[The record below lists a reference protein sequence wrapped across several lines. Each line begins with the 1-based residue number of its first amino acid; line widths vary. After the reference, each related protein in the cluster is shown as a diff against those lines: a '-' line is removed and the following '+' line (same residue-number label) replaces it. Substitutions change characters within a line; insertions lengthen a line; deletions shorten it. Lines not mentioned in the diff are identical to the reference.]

1 VGERGPAS
9 RGASRRANAV
19 ATVRRAQARALG
31 VASAAPGYD
40 LTRAAFD
47 RDRHAGGGL
56 LAGALAFRLFA
67 ALLPL
72 ALLVT
77 LALGYAKTV
86 DDGATG
92 DAAEEIGI
100 RRSLLDSFSE
110 SASLSTGTRWTVA
123 LFGTFAMLWSAM
135 SAARAIRAA
144 HSLAWEGRVTP
155 VKRPVHAGVALIGAI
170 VALVL
175 VWSAVGYAREHLPA
189 SLGILTAFVALVP
202 FFGIWLALEWLLPHG
217 DAPWKALIPGALL
230 VAVGMEIIHL
240 GTVLFLAG
248 RIQHASATYGSFGAA
263 LTLMVWLYIISRVI
277 VGSAMLNASLWHRR

>member
-1 VGERGPAS
+1 MQ
-9 RGASRRANAV
+9 
-19 ATVRRAQARALG
+19 RAQARALG

-72 ALLVT
+72 ALLAT
-77 LALGYAKTV
+77 IALGYASTV
-86 DDGATG
+86 DDSAAG
-92 DAAEEIGI
+92 DAGEQVGI
-100 RRSLLDSFSE
+100 RGELLNSFSQG
-110 SASLSTGTRWTVA
+110 ASLSTGTRWTVA
-123 LFGTFAMLWSAM
+123 VAGVFALLWSAM

-155 VKRPVHAGVALIGAI
+155 VKRPLHAGVALILAI
-170 VALVL
+170 VATFL
-175 VWSAVGYAREHLPA
+175 VWGAVGYAREHLPA

-202 FFGIWLALEWLLPHG
+202 FFFIWLVLERLLPHA

-240 GTVLFLAG
+240 GTTLFLAG
-248 RIQHASATYGSFGAA
+248 RIEHASKTYGSFGAA

>member
-1 VGERGPAS
+1 MGEQGT
-9 RGASRRANAV
+9 ASRRANAV
-19 ATVRRAQARALG
+19 AVVHRARDRALG

-77 LALGYAKTV
+77 LALGYAAAV
-86 DDGATG
+86 DEGATG
-92 DAAEEIGI
+92 DAAEEVGI
-100 RRSLLDSFSE
+100 RRSLLNSFSE

-123 LFGTFAMLWSAM
+123 AAGVLTLLWSAM

-155 VKRPVHAGVALIGAI
+155 VRRPVHAGVALVLAILAI
-170 VALVL
+170 VV
-175 VWSAVGYAREHLPA
+175 VWAAVGYAREHL
-189 SLGILTAFVALVP
+189 SGVLGVFAALVALVP
-202 FFGIWLALEWLLPHG
+202 FFGIWLALERLLPHA

-230 VAVGMEIIHL
+230 VAVGLEIIHL
-240 GTVLFLAG
+240 GTVLFLSG
-248 RIQHASATYGSFGAA
+248 RIERASATYGSFGAA
-263 LTLMVWLYIISRVI
+263 LTMMVWLYIISRVI
-277 VGSAMLNASLWHRR
+277 VGSAMLNASLWHRSR